1 MALMVIYITGTAKPA
16 TFTIKILNKLETSIS
31 KDKIKTFHSS
41 IYPIPISQY
50 FTVQLSHDNNEAID
64 INILNANG
72 QFIRSLHSNLVSS
85 TQKELKLN
93 IGTNLN
99 PGIYFHQI
107 NSLNNSEIIQIVLQ

>member
-1 MALMVIYITGTAKPA
+1 M
-16 TFTIKILNKLETSIS
+16 NKLETSIS

-99 PGIYFHQI
+99 PGIYFLQI